1 VGGHEGVGVI
11 HKLGPAAGPTSVKVG
26 DRVGIKWISYA
37 CGTCAAC
44 SEGADGVCFNQKISG
59 YYTPGTFQQYVLAPA
74 AYVTPI
80 PDALKSQDAAPL
92 LCAGLTSYAALRKSG
107 ARSGQYVVVAG
118 AGGGLGH
125 LAVQI
130 GARGMGLRMIGVD
143 HGSKEALV
151 KESGAE
157 AFFDVTKFDDA
168 GLTEEIKK
176 VTGGLGAHAVIVCT
190 AVNKAYAQSLGL
202 LRFGGT
208 VVCVGMPEGEP
219 APIASAVPALL
230 VGKQLNIVGSAVG
243 NQREAAE
250 VLELAARGLVSTHLK
265 VEKLDKLTQVF
276 EDMEA
281 GKLQGRTVIDL
292 E

>member
-1 VGGHEGVGVI
+1 M
-11 HKLGPAAGPTSVKVG
+11 
-26 DRVGIKWISYA
+26 
-37 CGTCAAC
+37 
-44 SEGADGVCFNQKISG
+44 
-59 YYTPGTFQQYVLAPA
+59 
-74 AYVTPI
+74 TPI
-80 PDALKSQDAAPL
+80 PATLKSEDAAPL

-107 ARSGQYVVVAG
+107 AQSGQFVVVAG

-125 LAVQI
+125 LAIQI
-130 GARGMGLRMIGVD
+130 GARGMGLRMIGID

-168 GLTEEIKK
+168 ALAEEIKK

-190 AVNKAYAQSLGL
+190 AVNKAYAQSLSL
-202 LRFGGT
+202 LRFGGR

-219 APIASAVPALL
+219 VPIAGAVPGGLIA
-230 VGKQLNIVGSAVG
+230 KQLSIVGSAVG

-250 VLELAARGLVSTHLK
+250 VLELAARGLVSTHLR
-265 VEKLDKLTQVF
+265 VEKLERLTEVF
-276 EDMEA
+276 EEMEG
-281 GKLQGRTVIDL
+281 GKLQGRVVIDL